1 MHPRQRVHPQRQ
13 SKSSSFEEN
22 WGDLDGGKSYSC
34 SFGVFL
40 KKGRQRFG
48 EDKILAMP
56 MS

>member
-1 MHPRQRVHPQRQ
+1 VHPQRQ